1 MFNEKQRSIY
11 ETVNELVFDV
21 DLKYIESEEYYKKF
35 RGISGKEEVDSILCD
50 YARRIL
56 KERNRTCYETLVLL
70 DLDTG
75 EEIRTIHSPKE
86 YEIVYSEDDERII
99 RDAVDN
105 KTRIIALH
113 NHPTGYP
120 PTANDAVSS
129 LMRKYTIGIVC
140 GHNGLLYAYL
150 PSEREYSLEDCDIIH
165 EIIDIELK
173 ADNGKKNQITIY
185 KKTLQKFGIKI
196 WERR

>member
-21 DLKYIESEEYYKKF
+21 DLKYIESEEYYTKF

-50 YARRIL
+50 HSRRIL
-56 KERNRTCYETLVLL
+56 KERNGTCYETLVLL

-75 EEIRTIHSPKE
+75 EEILTIHSPKE

-113 NHPTGYP
+113 NHPTGSL
-120 PTANDAVSS
+120 ASINDAVSA
-129 LMRKYTIGIVC
+129 LKRGYTKGITC
-140 GHNGLLYAYL
+140 GHNGSVSIYY
-150 PSEREYSLEDCDIIH
+150 PSEYEYSLADIDAIYDIIQN
-165 EIIDIELK
+165 EILLEKSKKKIDSLW
-173 ADNGKKNQITIY
+173 KKI
-185 KKTLQKFGIKI
+185 LSEFGIRI
-196 WERR
+196 HERR